1 MRDATIIILLLIMWV
16 VTLDSAYDRGVDDGW
31 YMHEAEENLYSCP
44 IAPEE
49 DWI

>member
-1 MRDATIIILLLIMWV
+1 MLRDIILALLILV
-16 VTLDSAYDRGVDDGW
+16 AAQYIYEKGVDDGY